1 MPTLADA
8 LKHDDTSV
16 RSTDAAL
23 KNGLTLAAL
32 LLICVVAI
40 LSAL

>member
-8 LKHDDTSV
+8 LKHDDTSE
-16 RSTDAAL
+16 RSADATL

-32 LLICVVAI
+32 LLICAVAI
-40 LSAL
+40 LGAL

>member
-8 LKHDDTSV
+8 LKHDITSY
-16 RSTDAAL
+16 RSTDAVL

-32 LLICVVAI
+32 LLICAVAI
-40 LSAL
+40 LGAM